1 MVLGGKVESSV
12 NILVDDVVES
22 EESGYS
28 LSNFNLV
35 TTPNDFNAATI
46 VAFMDKGVFKIPSF
60 QRNFVWD
67 IHKASKLI
75 ESLIIGLPIPQI
87 FLYEKGRNNF
97 EIIDGQQ
104 RLLSLYFFVKGRFPR
119 NEYRYELRNP
129 ENIGDKL
136 LFKEEFLNND
146 KYFTKFNLKLLG
158 KSTPEGQENL
168 LDSKNYNTLDDYKVE
183 LDLSTIRN
191 MVIKSAENNDDEHL
205 ARYEIFNRLNSGGI
219 NLNGQEI
226 RMSLYSC
233 EFLSLLTKFNKN
245 KTWRNFFGKI
255 NPDNRLKD
263 IEIILRLFAM
273 LINGGKEVHA
283 EFLDTSKILYQNSI
297 LSFLNNFANY
307 SKKFDVKQLDNFSQ
321 IWESFMNAIDELDI
335 NVFSNTNDE
344 NTKASKISIPVF
356 EAIFYGL
363 YRNELKK
370 EKVKEIKLTE
380 SIISDLKNNTIF
392 LEACNGK
399 TSSKIQVN
407 SRLKESL
414 DFFESR
420 GI

>member
-1 MVLGGKVESSV
+1 MEAYENSFIDEKYDLNDENENENENENDEVS
-12 NILVDDVVES
+12 
-22 EESGYS
+22 YS

-67 IHKASKLI
+67 IQKASKLI

-104 RLLSLYFFVKGRFPR
+104 RLLSLYFFIKGRFPR

-129 ENIGDKL
+129 NNAGVTS
-136 LFKEEFLNND
+136 LFKEDFLNND
-146 KYFTKFNLKLLG
+146 KYFIKFNLKLLG
-158 KSTPEGQENL
+158 KSTPEGQENS
-168 LDSKNYNTLDDYKVE
+168 LDSRNYKTLDLDNKVE

-191 MVIKSAENNDDEHL
+191 MVIKSAETDDDEHL

-233 EFLSLLTKFNKN
+233 EFLDMLTRLNEN
-245 KTWRNFFGKI
+245 ETWRKFFGKQ

-263 IEIILRLFAM
+263 IEVILRLFAM
-273 LINGGKEVHA
+273 LINGGREVHPD
-283 EFLDTSKILYQNSI
+283 FPDTSKILYQNSI

-307 SKKFDVKQLDNFSQ
+307 SK
-321 IWESFMNAIDELDI
+321 
-335 NVFSNTNDE
+335 
-344 NTKASKISIPVF
+344 
-356 EAIFYGL
+356 
-363 YRNELKK
+363 
-370 EKVKEIKLTE
+370 
-380 SIISDLKNNTIF
+380 
-392 LEACNGK
+392 
-399 TSSKIQVN
+399 N
-407 SRLKESL
+407 SMLHN
-414 DFFESR
+414 
-420 GI
+420 

>member
-1 MVLGGKVESSV
+1 MESTDNLFIDDTVE
-12 NILVDDVVES
+12 N
-22 EESGYS
+22 EENSYS

-67 IHKASKLI
+67 IQKASKLI

-129 ENIGDKL
+129 ENMGEKL
-136 LFKEEFLNND
+136 LFKEEFLNDD

-168 LDSKNYNTLDDYKVE
+168 LDSKNYNTLDEYKVE

-233 EFLSLLTKFNKN
+233 EFLNLLTRLNKN
-245 KTWRNFFGKI
+245 ETWRGFFGKSK
-255 NPDNRLKD
+255 PDNRLKD
-263 IEIILRLFAM
+263 IELILRLFAM

-283 EFLDTSKILYQNSI
+283 EFIDTSKILYQNSI

-307 SKKFDVKQLDNFSQ
+307 SKKFDQNQLNNFSQ

-356 EAIFYGL
+356 EAVFFGL

-370 EKVKEIKLTE
+370 EKVKEFKLTE
-380 SIISDLKNNTIF
+380 SIISDLKNNTRF

-399 TSSKIQVN
+399 TSSKTLVN
-407 SRLKESL
+407 NRLKESL

>member
-1 MVLGGKVESSV
+1 MGISEELF
-12 NILVDDVVES
+12 IDDVDES
-22 EESGYS
+22 EEEESYS

-67 IHKASKLI
+67 IQKASKLI

-87 FLYEKGRNNF
+87 FLYEKGRNSF

-104 RLLSLYFFVKGRFPR
+104 RLLSLYFFIKGRFPR
-119 NEYRYELRNP
+119 SEYRYELRNSI
-129 ENIGDKL
+129 NVGDNS

-146 KYFTKFNLKLLG
+146 KYFIKFNLKLLG
-158 KSTPEGQENL
+158 KTTPEGQENS
-168 LDSKNYNTLDDYKVE
+168 LDSKNYQTLDLDNKVA

-191 MVIKSAENNDDEHL
+191 MIIKSAETNDDEHL

-233 EFLSLLTKFNKN
+233 EFLNLLTRLNENKI
-245 KTWRNFFGKI
+245 WRKFFGKP

-263 IEIILRLFAM
+263 IEVILRLFAM
-273 LINGGKEVHA
+273 LINGGKDVHPD
-283 EFLDTSKILYQNSI
+283 FPDTSKILYQNSI
-297 LSFLNNFANY
+297 LGFLNNFANY
-307 SKKFDVKQLDNFSQ
+307 SKKFDVAQLENFSE

-335 NVFSNTNDE
+335 NSLSNTNDTAVK
-344 NTKASKISIPVF
+344 NKKISIPVF
-356 EAIFYGL
+356 EAIFFGI

-370 EKVKEIKLTE
+370 LGVKKIKLNDQMICE
-380 SIISDLKNNTIF
+380 LKENPDF
-392 LEACNGK
+392 LAACVGK
-399 TSSKIQVN
+399 TSSKNQVN
-407 SRLKESL
+407 NRLKESL
-414 DFFESR
+414 SFFEEK